1 MSYLIIFVG
10 LSKIGFKISITSDGQ
25 HYSQDALFIV
35 SDGYCTTCTASGVC
49 TQKVW
54 DKHIFNRHTILEL

>member
-1 MSYLIIFVG
+1 MYNLIIFVG

-25 HYSQDALFIV
+25 HYSQEALFIV
-35 SDGYCTTCTASGVC
+35 SDGHCTTCTASGVC